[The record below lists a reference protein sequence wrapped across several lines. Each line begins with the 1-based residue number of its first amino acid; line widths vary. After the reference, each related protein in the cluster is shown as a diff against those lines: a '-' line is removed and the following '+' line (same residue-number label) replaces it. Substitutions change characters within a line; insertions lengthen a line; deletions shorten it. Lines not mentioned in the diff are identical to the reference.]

1 LSVLQN
7 NEQKLG
13 DTRLISEIK
22 FPELFFGLV
31 APIGIE
37 TKEIA
42 AILSNCLAQV
52 DYKSHVI
59 KVTKLMK
66 SIRTD
71 VELHET
77 PLEQRYNSYIDYA
90 NKVRELLNDEGSDR
104 SRGNDAL
111 AMLTVAAI
119 MDERKSKSGS
129 ETKPVEKQ
137 AYIIDQLKRPEEIQ
151 LLRKVYGKLFVQIS
165 IHSTKHNRL
174 HSLNAK
180 IKKSHSDSTNKDYS
194 SEAENLIR
202 RDLSEEEKPHG
213 QRVVDAFHLADV
225 IIDANDKQKTK
236 KEIKRFV
243 DLLFGNNFITPT
255 RDEYGMYAAKNAS
268 LRSADLS
275 RQVGAAIFSKDGEVI
290 TMGSNE
296 VPKPGGGTYFEGDE
310 GDQRDFTQ
318 GGDYN
323 ENEKYAIVREFVK
336 RLDDSKSLSPEISQ
350 SNSLKTLDEKV
361 EYLLNSGP
369 ELKKARVMDLLEFG
383 RQVHAEMNAICDAAR
398 LGKSIKDST
407 LFCTTFPCHVCAKL
421 ILAAGISRVIYIEP
435 YPKSYAEDM
444 YSESIALEENNS
456 KAKKVLFQPFTGI
469 APFRYRDLFEK
480 GKRKIGGIAQDWKD
494 GKPTPN
500 VGIISE
506 SYIELEPRVV
516 AQMASRIAKLK

>member
-1 LSVLQN
+1 MTAPENNKRLLS
-7 NEQKLG
+7 

-42 AILSNCLAQV
+42 AILSKCLSQV
-52 DYKSHVI
+52 GYKSFVI
-59 KVTKLMK
+59 KVSSLMK
-66 SIRTD
+66 SIQTN

-77 PLEQRYNSYIDYA
+77 PLEARYNSYIDYA
-90 NKVRELLNDEGSDR
+90 NKVRELLNDGGNDP

-119 MDERKSKSGS
+119 LEERKSQSGS
-129 ETKPVEKQ
+129 VTRPIEKH
-137 AYIIDQLKRPEEIQ
+137 AFIIDQLKRPEEIQ

-165 IHSTKHNRL
+165 IHSTKQNRL
-174 HSLNAK
+174 HSLKLK
-180 IKKSHSDSTNKDYS
+180 IKRSHGESPNRDYS
-194 SEAENLIR
+194 TEAENLIR
-202 RDLSEEEKPHG
+202 RDLSEEEKAHG
-213 QRVVDAFHLADV
+213 QRVVDAFPLADV
-225 IIDANDKQKTK
+225 IIDANDKQKAE
-236 KEIKRFV
+236 KEIKRLV

-275 RQVGAAIFSKDGEVI
+275 RQVGAAIFSGDGEVI
-290 TMGSNE
+290 TMGANE
-296 VPKPGGGTYFEGDE
+296 VPKPGGGTYFEGDP

-323 ENEKYAIVREFVK
+323 EHEKYAIVREFVK
-336 RLDDSKSLSPEISQ
+336 RLDESKCLSSHLSQ
-350 SNSLKTLDEKV
+350 SNELKSLDEKV
-361 EYLLNSGP
+361 DYLLNSGP

-398 LGKSIKDST
+398 LGKTIKDAT
-407 LFCTTFPCHVCAKL
+407 LFCTTFPCHMCAKL
-421 ILAAGISRVIYIEP
+421 ILASGIARVIYIEP

-444 YSESIALEENNS
+444 YSESIALEANNS
-456 KAKKVLFQPFTGI
+456 TSKKVLFQPFTGV

-480 GKRKIGGIAQDWKD
+480 GRRKVGGKAQDWKD
-494 GKPTPN
+494 GLPAPN
-500 VGIISE
+500 VGIINE
-506 SYIELEPRVV
+506 TYLELEPLVV